1 MKIFLISLI
10 LLFWDL
16 GKNTLS
22 NWDEALLAAVAR
34 DGGIWNGERWWYE
47 PPLVTWILSLMI
59 QISQS
64 EWWLRSF
71 NAAAA
76 LALVIAVYKKSGT
89 VAALVLLSTI
99 EFLFRARQI
108 NVDILLSLFLFLTVT
123 RRSGLFLGLTAMTK
137 RLSWLLAVPAL
148 AWSLRKQKR
157 WRREVGLFLLTV
169 LPWHIYSYFKFG
181 QEFVD
186 KYLVGFT
193 LGKLTSVNAV
203 TGDSPLFYV
212 TALRHGMKLWFL
224 VLPLAVIWGLGQ
236 KNKVLLIFVATYLVG
251 LSLSPIKASWY
262 MLPVYPALAVLIGG
276 FLTAVFK
283 PKPTLGLVL
292 VIIVAL
298 FNLLKWQDQWLVP
311 QTTIHQA
318 QLARQAQGLTQP
330 DDTIYLDDDWLPV
343 AVFYSQRQVVPLRF
357 NRGDR
362 FTDKLDLLPGS
373 LVLTNQETIENLTAR
388 INKLETIKQIDDLL
402 LTRVE

>member
-1 MKIFLISLI
+1 MTIFLISLL

-16 GKNTLS
+16 GKNTLT

-34 DGGIWNGERWWYE
+34 DGGIWNGQRWWYE
-47 PPLVTWILSLMI
+47 PPLVTWVLGWMI

-71 NAAAA
+71 SAAAA

-89 VAALVLLSTI
+89 IAALVLLSTI

-108 NVDILLSLFLFLTVT
+108 NVDIPLSLFLFLAIT
-123 RRSGLFLGLTAMTK
+123 RNNGLFLGLAAMTK

-148 AWSLRKQKR
+148 AWSLRRQKL
-157 WRREVGLFLLTV
+157 WRREAGLFLLTA

-181 QEFVD
+181 PEFID

-193 LGKLTSVNAV
+193 LGKLTSANPV
-203 TGDSPLFYV
+203 TGTSPWFYIE
-212 TALRHGMKLWFL
+212 ALKHGMKLWVL
-224 VLPLAVIWGLGQ
+224 VLPLALIWGWRQ
-236 KNKVLLIFVATYLVG
+236 KSLLIFVVIYLLG
-251 LSLSPIKASWY
+251 LSLSPIKASLY
-262 MLPVYPALAVLIGG
+262 MLPMYPVLALLIGN

-292 VIIVAL
+292 VIMVTL
-298 FNLLKWQDQWLVP
+298 FNLLKWRDQWLVP
-311 QTTIHQA
+311 QTSLHQA
-318 QLARQAQGLTQP
+318 TLAKEVRAITQAHE
-330 DDTIYLDDDWLPV
+330 TIYLDDDWLPV
-343 AVFYSQRQVVPLRF
+343 AVFYSHRRVVPLRF
-357 NRGDR
+357 SRGDR
-362 FTDKLDLLPGS
+362 FTDKLDLPPGS

-388 INKLETIKQIDDLL
+388 INKLETIKQINDLL